1 MRTER
6 ASAQMPVP
14 KAWNDEAI
22 DSLEVPSPARDS
34 TPTHVRSEYYY
45 RIPVRPMHHSDRGH
59 SVRLTRL
66 QRPAE
71 RPRYPD
77 QHESERKS
85 IRQCLRFILHLLRTS
100 ESILRESPTFG
111 EFDALCLSRW
121 VGSWILVQPVASIVH
136 QIAAK
141 QATIPPGDHALG
153 ADVHSRRHFF
163 ERQQALFA

>member
-1 MRTER
+1 HLGMLRCSGTRRSRQSAGVSLQPFRTCL
-6 ASAQMPVP
+6 PP
-14 KAWNDEAI
+14 D
-22 DSLEVPSPARDS
+22 RD
-34 TPTHVRSEYYY
+34 RY
-45 RIPVRPMHHSDRGH
+45 PVREGIGSL
-59 SVRLTRL
+59 V
-66 QRPAE
+66 
-71 RPRYPD
+71 
-77 QHESERKS
+77 
-85 IRQCLRFILHLLRTS
+85 QCLRFILHLLRTS

-153 ADVHSRRHFF
+153 ADVQSRRHFF